1 MSGLNLGYVQLICI
15 YLRLKEICT
24 VINNVF
30 IFLHSLN
37 EKIKITSR
45 GLIKIQPILERQ
57 KSSLNI
63 SKDYYEKIK
72 DKMFMEC

>member
-24 VINNVF
+24 IINNVF

-45 GLIKIQPILERQ
+45 GILEKQ